1 MAPCCSLIIMSNTA
15 HVRLI
20 ESPQNFNHLV
30 KPFGLFVLKNLAF
43 RENKESCIYFSLIIW
58 SGFYWL
64 SWGYAS
70 MGHHHV
76 RAFIIDQENV
86 VCGVSMVLQQFEV
99 GQLKGDAMEMLK
111 PSRLHVPI
119 WLLII

>member
-1 MAPCCSLIIMSNTA
+1 MAPCCSLNY
-15 HVRLI
+15 
-20 ESPQNFNHLV
+20 V
-30 KPFGLFVLKNLAF
+30 KHSTCPMEPLPEFQPFGQTVWFLRLKNLAF
-43 RENKESCIYFSLIIW
+43 RENKEFCIFSSLIMW
-58 SGFYWL
+58 PGFYWL
-64 SWGYAS
+64 SWGYAL
-70 MGHHHV
+70 MGRHRV

-99 GQLKGDAMEMLK
+99 GQLKGDAMEMHK